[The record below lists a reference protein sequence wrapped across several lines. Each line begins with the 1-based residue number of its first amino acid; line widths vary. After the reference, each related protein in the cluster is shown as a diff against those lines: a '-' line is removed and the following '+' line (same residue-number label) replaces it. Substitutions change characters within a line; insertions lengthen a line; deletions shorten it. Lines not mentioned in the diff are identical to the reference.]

1 MLSGFIRQ
9 ALFYFKYS
17 LKKDSS
23 LSTGIM
29 SVRSYKSV
37 WLAPETIINSLLSL
51 FNFLKASSLK

>member
-23 LSTGIM
+23 LSKGIM

-37 WLAPETIINSLLSL
+37 WLAPETIINS
-51 FNFLKASSLK
+51 